1 MHQKFDVTGMNCA
14 ACSARVESAVGKVRG
29 VQNVAVSLL
38 TNSMVVDAEDGVT
51 AETVISAVEA
61 AGYGASVSGGETK
74 RIRSVQNGELS
85 QMRRRICVSAIFL
98 ALLMYVS
105 MGRMAGLPQPS
116 FLTQPVI
123 LAVVQI
129 LLLLPIVAVNFSYY
143 TKGFGHLLR
152 GAPNMDTLIAV
163 GSTAAIAYGV
173 YATAKIA
180 WALSS
185 GDAETAAAFSHD
197 LYFESAGM
205 ILTLV
210 TLGKFF
216 ETRAKGETGQAIEA
230 LMDLAPKTARVLRDG
245 AETEIPVAQVAV
257 GDIVVVRPGER
268 IAVDGV
274 VLDGVSG
281 VDESALTG
289 ESIPVEKHP
298 GDRVAAATINQTG
311 YLKFRADRVG
321 QDTTLANIIRL
332 VEEAGNSK
340 APIARLADKIA
351 GIFVPIVMA
360 IALVTAICWLA
371 LGQTAEFALT
381 CGIAVLVISCPCAL
395 GLATPV
401 SIMVGTGRGAQSG
414 ILIRSAAALE
424 TLCGVDT
431 VVMDKTGTLTVGK
444 PHVTDILPAAGTEE
458 ELLQIAASL
467 EARSEH
473 PLAEAVLA
481 EAKKRGVLPLEV
493 HDFSAVPGRGIAAKI
508 GEAVYCAGNAAWMRE
523 MGVDGCEA
531 DALAE
536 QGKTPLLFAEKN
548 GAFLG
553 VIACAD
559 AVKPTSKQ
567 AVGKLRQMGLTTY
580 MLTGDHQRTADA
592 VGRELGVDRVIAQV
606 LPQEKEALIRKLQ
619 QEGHRVCMVGDGI
632 NDAPSLVRADVGMA
646 IGAGT
651 DVALE
656 SADVVLMRSDPLDIV
671 SAVELSRAVMRNIRM
686 NLFWAFFYN
695 SLGIPIAAGVL
706 YPMLGLKL
714 SPMLGAAAMSFSSVC
729 VVSNALRLRFFKPS
743 IQKNKEE
750 KRTMQK
756 LKITGMMC
764 EHCKMH
770 VETALRGVAG
780 VTEVAV
786 DLKNGTAQVR
796 GGEIQDLIAA
806 VKAAGYDAS
815 AM

>member
-14 ACSARVESAVGKVRG
+14 ACSARVENAVGKLAG

-38 TNSMVVDAEDGVT
+38 SNSMTVDADDGVT
-51 AETVISAVEA
+51 TETIISAVEA
-61 AGYGASVSGGETK
+61 AGYGASVAGAEVKKIGAVQGGELK
-74 RIRSVQNGELS
+74 K
-85 QMRRRICVSAIFL
+85 MRRRIWISAAFL
-98 ALLMYVS
+98 LLLMYIS

-116 FLTQPVI
+116 FLSQPVW
-123 LAVVQI
+123 LAVTQI
-129 LLLLPIVAVNFSYY
+129 LLLIPIVAVNFTYY

-163 GSTAAIAYGV
+163 GSTAAIGYGV
-173 YATAKIA
+173 YATVKIVF
-180 WALSS
+180 ALSS
-185 GDAETAAAFSHD
+185 GDTATASAFAHD

-216 ETRAKGETGQAIEA
+216 ETRAKGETGRAIEA

-245 AETEIPVAQVAV
+245 AEIEIPVAQVV
-257 GDIVVVRPGER
+257 IGDVVLVRPGER
-268 IAVDGV
+268 IAVDGIV
-274 VLDGVSG
+274 IDGVSG

-289 ESIPVEKHP
+289 ESMPVEKHA

-311 YLKFRADRVG
+311 FLQFRADRVG

-360 IALVTAICWLA
+360 IALITAICWLA

-401 SIMVGTGRGAQSG
+401 SIMVGTGRGAQNG

-424 TLCGVDT
+424 TLGRVDA

-444 PHVTDILPAAGTEE
+444 PKVTDVLPSKGTEE
-458 ELLQIAASL
+458 DLLQLAASI

-473 PLAEAVLA
+473 PLAEAVLE
-481 EAKKRGVLPLEV
+481 EAKKRGLALPEV
-493 HDFSAVPGRGIAAKI
+493 SDFSTVPGRGVSAQIN
-508 GEAVYCAGNAAWMRE
+508 GRTYYAGNAAWMRE
-523 MGVDGCEA
+523 MGVTECDAE
-531 DALAE
+531 ALAE
-536 QGKTPLLFAEKN
+536 QGKTPLFLAEKN
-548 GAFLG
+548 GSLLG

-559 AVKPTSKQ
+559 EVKPTAAR
-567 AVGKLRQMGLTTY
+567 AVAKLQQLGMAVY

-592 VGRELGVDRVIAQV
+592 VGRRLGVDRVIAQV
-606 LPQEKEALIRKLQ
+606 LPQEKASVIRDLQ
-619 QEGHRVCMVGDGI
+619 REGRCVCMVGDGI
-632 NDAPSLVRADVGMA
+632 NDAPSLTRADVGMA

-651 DVALE
+651 DIAIE
-656 SADVVLMRSDPLDIV
+656 SADIVLMRSDPLDV
-671 SAVELSRAVMRNIRM
+671 ASGVELSRAVMRNIRM

-695 SLGIPIAAGVL
+695 ALGIPIAAGVL
-706 YPMLGLKL
+706 YPLFGVKL

-729 VVSNALRLRFFKPS
+729 VVSNALRLRFFRPS
-743 IQKNKEE
+743 VQKVKGDTQMNN
-750 KRTMQK
+750 

-764 EHCKMH
+764 EHCKSH
-770 VETALRGVAG
+770 VETALRAVSG
-780 VTEVAV
+780 VTDVAV
-786 DLKNGTAQVR
+786 DLKNGTATVQGGQVA
-796 GGEIQDLIAA
+796 ELIAA

-815 AM
+815 AE